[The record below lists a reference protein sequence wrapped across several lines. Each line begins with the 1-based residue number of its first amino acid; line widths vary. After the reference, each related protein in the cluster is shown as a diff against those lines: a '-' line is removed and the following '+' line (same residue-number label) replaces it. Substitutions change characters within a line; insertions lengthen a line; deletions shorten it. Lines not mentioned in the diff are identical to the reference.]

1 MSLRYVGDVRSSRLV
16 ALLLCVQRERRTTAP
31 ALAGEL
37 GVSVRTVYRDIEA
50 LQLAGVPLYTVQ
62 GAGGGIGI
70 VDRWRSPVEGLSPDE
85 VTALGLGVGAAA
97 DLGLGAVLAV
107 ARSKL
112 RSGLP
117 ARVQAQLDVVNERVL
132 LDTTGWFRAPAPDE
146 ALPDLARAVWT
157 GRRVDVRYRRAE
169 VTVTRRLDPLGL
181 VLKGGSWYLVAAHR
195 GQPRTYRTS
204 RVEAA
209 TVRDDAAVRP
219 DDFDLERYWQDA
231 ADAFDADLRRL
242 PVRLALPAESLSD
255 LRRHVPGRLTG
266 AAAQG
271 AVALPC
277 GRLGFTLGMEGLE
290 VAADQLCAVPGV
302 EVLDPPEL
310 RHRLW
315 ERGELLARRHAS
327 TTSNRTV
334 GG

>member
-1 MSLRYVGDVRSSRLV
+1 VRSSRLV
-16 ALLLCVQRERRTTAP
+16 ALLLCVQRDRRTTAP
-31 ALAGEL
+31 ALSAEL
-37 GVSVRTVYRDIEA
+37 GVSVRTVYRDVEA

-85 VTALGLGVGAAA
+85 VTALGLGGSAAA

-117 ARVQAQLDVVNERVL
+117 GRVQAQLDVVNERVL
-132 LDTTGWFRAPAPDE
+132 LDTTGWFRAAAPDE

-169 VTVTRRLDPLGL
+169 VTVRRRLDPLGL
-181 VLKGGSWYLVAAHR
+181 VLKAGAWYLVAAHR

-209 TVRDDAAVRP
+209 TVRDEAAVRP
-219 DDFDLERYWQDA
+219 DDFALDRYWQDA

-242 PVRLALPAESLSD
+242 QVRLVLPAASLPD

-266 AAAQG
+266 VAARG
-271 AVALPC
+271 AVPLPC
-277 GRLGFTLGMEGLE
+277 GRVEVTLGMEGVD

-302 EVLDPPEL
+302 EVLDPVEL
-310 RHRLW
+310 RDRLR
-315 ERGELLARRHAS
+315 ERGERLALAHR
-327 TTSNRTV
+327 
-334 GG
+334 

>member
-1 MSLRYVGDVRSSRLV
+1 MRSSRLV
-16 ALLLCVQRERRTTAP
+16 ALLLCVQRDRRTTAS
-31 ALAGEL
+31 ALAAEL
-37 GVSVRTVYRDIEA
+37 GVSVRTVYRDTEA

-70 VDRWRSPVEGLSPDE
+70 VDRWRSPVAGLSPDE
-85 VTALGLGVGAAA
+85 LTALGLGVGAAG

-117 ARVQAQLDVVNERVL
+117 GRVQAQLDVVNERVL
-132 LDTTGWFRAPAPDE
+132 LDSTGWFRVAEPDE

-169 VTVTRRLDPLGL
+169 ATVARRLDPLGL
-181 VLKGGSWYLVAAHR
+181 VLKAGRWYLVAAHR
-195 GQPRTYRTS
+195 GEPRTYRTS

-209 TVRDDAAVRP
+209 TVLRDEVVRP
-219 DDFDLERYWQDA
+219 RGFDLERYWQDA

-242 PVRLALPAESLSD
+242 PVRLALPAESLAD

-266 AAAQG
+266 VAAG
-271 AVALPC
+271 RAVPLPD
-277 GRLGFTLGMEGLE
+277 GRVEVMLGMEGVD

-310 RHRLW
+310 RDRLR
-315 ERGELLARRHAS
+315 ERGEQLARAHRD
-327 TTSNRTV
+327 V
-334 GG
+334 